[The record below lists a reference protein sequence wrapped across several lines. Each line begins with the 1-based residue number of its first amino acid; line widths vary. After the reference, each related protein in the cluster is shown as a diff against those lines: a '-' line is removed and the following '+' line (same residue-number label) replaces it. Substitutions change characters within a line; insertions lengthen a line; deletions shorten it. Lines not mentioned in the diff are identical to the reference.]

1 MIPKI
6 SASAIYSILGNNS
19 SLIPLGIKDVANSCG
34 LTAASYAA
42 GDELEGKDR
51 FIDEFGTQ
59 AIWLGGIPTY
69 KLLLDKFIYKP
80 SNLDPNVDV
89 RIFKNKDI
97 LEAAKEFAPTEE
109 IKKAIEKAAL
119 NKSKFK
125 ALTIGKFAASTI
137 MTALT
142 YFGLTKFRH
151 KYTEKQI
158 TDNYLAKKQ
167 AIAFG
172 QQVPFSSA
180 FDVVHKQQKNVSFT
194 GGIQDFMF
202 DPVKNLMLVDA
213 TITGER
219 LSHARNGQDFTGYVI
234 KEGSFWLFMYGAGK
248 WISDALEKHT
258 ENKYNKSI
266 DLDARIIED
275 EKFKNAFADGSI
287 KEHLKAFK
295 TADKSD
301 VDIYKFAI
309 NSQNNDNLI
318 VKMAKKSDVIPRLK
332 VSWFKKHPTTV
343 DTRQYIDLEDL
354 RGVGA
359 KIEKL
364 LNQYESSGQ
373 DLETFF
379 KEVRKLKRGSVIK
392 NMGACIG
399 ALGVISPLIMLAIR
413 KFGNNSDYQ
422 VKKDV
427 EAKLNQQV

>member
-1 MIPKI
+1 MIPKV
-6 SASAIYSILGNNS
+6 SASLIYSVLGNNS

-42 GDELEGKDR
+42 GDKLEGKDR

-59 AIWLGGIPTY
+59 AIWLGGIPAY
-69 KLLLDKFIYKP
+69 KFLLDKFIYKP
-80 SNLDPNVDV
+80 SKLDPKVDV

-97 LEAAKEFAPTEE
+97 LQAAKEFAPTEE
-109 IKKAIEKAAL
+109 IKKSIEKAFAD
-119 NKSKFK
+119 KSKFK
-125 ALTIGKFAASTI
+125 ALTVGKFAASTV

-158 TDNYLAKKQ
+158 TEDYMAKKR
-167 AIAFG
+167 AVAFG

-180 FDVVHKQQKNVSFT
+180 FDVVHNQKKNVSFT

-219 LSHARNGQDFTGYVI
+219 LSHARNPQDFTGYVI

-248 WISDALEKHT
+248 WISDKLEKHA

-266 DLDARIIED
+266 DLDARVIED

-295 TADKSD
+295 SADKSD
-301 VDIYKFAI
+301 VDIYKFAV
-309 NSQNNDNLI
+309 NSENNGNLI
-318 VKMAKKSDVIPRLK
+318 VKMAKKSDIISLLK
-332 VSWFKKHPTTV
+332 NSDKV
-343 DTRQYIDLEDL
+343 DTRRYIDISDL
-354 RGVGA
+354 RGIGE

-364 LNQYESSGQ
+364 LNQYETSGQ
-373 DLETFF
+373 DLNTFF

-392 NMGACIG
+392 KMGACIG
-399 ALGVISPLIMLAIR
+399 ALGVVSPLIMLAIR